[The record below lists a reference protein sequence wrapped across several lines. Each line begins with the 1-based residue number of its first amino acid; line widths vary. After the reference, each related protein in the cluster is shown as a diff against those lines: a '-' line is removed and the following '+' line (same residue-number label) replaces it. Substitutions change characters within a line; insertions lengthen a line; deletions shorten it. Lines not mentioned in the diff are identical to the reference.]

1 MMVLAINYMLNL
13 LDIMPMSPE
22 HLPGAST
29 TGGVRGSSIPISQSA
44 NNPGAGGGQ
53 SHGLSH
59 LEKLNMR
66 LRARNSHAQQNNSM
80 ISPMA
85 MGLNIPPGGAHMG
98 MMPLPLSQRSF
109 SPP

>member
-1 MMVLAINYMLNL
+1 M
-13 LDIMPMSPE
+13 
-22 HLPGAST
+22 LPGANT

-44 NNPGAGGGQ
+44 NNGSNHANANQ
-53 SHGLSH
+53 GLSH

>member
-44 NNPGAGGGQ
+44 NNPGAGGG
-53 SHGLSH
+53 
-59 LEKLNMR
+59 
-66 LRARNSHAQQNNSM
+66 
-80 ISPMA
+80 
-85 MGLNIPPGGAHMG
+85 
-98 MMPLPLSQRSF
+98 
-109 SPP
+109 

>member
-1 MMVLAINYMLNL
+1 MDQGGN
-13 LDIMPMSPE
+13 IMPMSPG
-22 HLPGAST
+22 HLPGANT

-44 NNPGAGGGQ
+44 NNPGGSSHAGGGQ
-53 SHGLSH
+53 TQGLSH

>member
-1 MMVLAINYMLNL
+1 
-13 LDIMPMSPE
+13 MPMSPG
-22 HLPGAST
+22 HLPGANT

-44 NNPGAGGGQ
+44 NNPGGSGSNMVAGGGQ
-53 SHGLSH
+53 PQGLSH

-109 SPP
+109 SPSQN